1 MNVRR
6 TVVGAV
12 TIVANLVVAPARAA
26 EPGAAGTTVVASG
39 RPTAPVHV
47 VVVVDDAYDP
57 ELAEQVERAVVS
69 RLRAGDVLT
78 AHRADVSID
87 VAILPPPASGSDL
100 AYSVAVRMA
109 DDAEATTYSCPA
121 CSVAALE
128 TEIAKTVEQRLPEI
142 RAAIESRVA
151 VERRAALAVPAP
163 AVTDTLGEDL
173 GPMPPSKRARRKEAL
188 LWAGGIL
195 TGAGAFTAILMVGVV
210 ASMRREQRTDGVMY
224 TDRAYAGAYATIGI
238 ASGAALIGAGLLVGA
253 LAPRRTRPGSKR
265 GRVALGG
272 GPGAAIGLAGRF

>member
-12 TIVANLVVAPARAA
+12 TIVANLVVVPVRAA
-26 EPGAAGTTVVASG
+26 EPGVAGTTVLASG
-39 RPTAPVHV
+39 RPSAPVHV

-69 RLRAGDVLT
+69 RLRAGEVLS
-78 AHRADVSID
+78 AHRADVNID

-100 AYSVAVRMA
+100 AYSVAVRTA
-109 DDAEATTYSCPA
+109 DDGEPTTYSCPA

-128 TEIAKTVEQRLPEI
+128 AEIAKTVEQRLPEI

-151 VERRAALAVPAP
+151 LERRAALAVPAP
-163 AVTDTLGEDL
+163 AVTGGGVEDRGAL
-173 GPMPPSKRARRKEAL
+173 PASKYTPRQEAL

-195 TGAGAFTAILMVGVV
+195 TGTGALTAILMGALV
-210 ASMRREQRTDGVMY
+210 ADMRREERDDGVMY
-224 TDRAYAGAYATIGI
+224 SDGAYSGSYATIGI
-238 ASGAALIGAGLLVGA
+238 GAGATLIGAGLLIGA
-253 LAPRRTRPGSKR
+253 LAPRRSATPSRR
-265 GRVALGG
+265 TRVAVGT
-272 GPGAAIGLAGRF
+272 GPGLGLGLAGRF